1 MLNIKYFQQH
11 SIKKSLIFNG
21 LLIFLFAYFVFH
33 ATYGSRGILAYF
45 NLNAQLEKSL
55 RDLSQLKTEKAE
67 LTNQVE
73 LLRPETLDQDMLDEV
88 ARKNLGVA
96 KESELVFITGK

>member
-1 MLNIKYFQQH
+1 MLSIKYLEQL
-11 SIKKSLIFNG
+11 SIKKSIIFNG
-21 LLIFLFAYFVFH
+21 LVIFLFAYFVFH

-45 NLNAQLEKSL
+45 NFNAQLEKSL
-55 RDLSQLKTEKAE
+55 RELNQLKAEKAE
-67 LTNQVE
+67 IANQVQ